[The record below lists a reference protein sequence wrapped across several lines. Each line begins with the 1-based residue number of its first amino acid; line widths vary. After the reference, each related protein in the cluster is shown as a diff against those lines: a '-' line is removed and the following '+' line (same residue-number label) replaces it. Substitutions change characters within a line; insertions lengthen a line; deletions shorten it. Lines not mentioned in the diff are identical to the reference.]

1 MKLLVAT
8 DAHIY
13 ETPDGK
19 HWTPAIYGY
28 SFWERYFYVFDE
40 VRIVARTKKV
50 SQIGEKALLVDGPG
64 VEVFPVPF
72 YQGPNS

>member
-1 MKLLVAT
+1 MKILVAT

-28 SFWERYFYVFDE
+28 SFWTRYLNVFDT

-50 SQIGEKALLVDGPG
+50 DTLPEKALLVDG
-64 VEVFPVPF
+64 
-72 YQGPNS
+72 